1 MRKVIISLIVC
12 ASTFEVFAQNNPTE
26 HSGRVVSDSIIVD
39 TIKSKP
45 NSMISLND
53 LTVKLEEANAT
64 IEKQKARLLKL
75 QDIETKL
82 SIAQN
87 ENLILKKELE
97 TATTHA
103 KSVENNLIIL
113 ASNFLYIPYEAF
125 GVEEIAIKAF
135 ESIKDYTLKQE
146 NQQCYLLLKQYQNH
160 LKEFKL
166 YLQRVQKECNGIF
179 QATATEFIDSK
190 DPSISPDLILTE
202 QQFYQ
207 DYIKFEGYQN
217 TFIGG
222 LIQKTEEILRA
233 HTKQKRAN
241 MHEVIQT
248 IEETQ
253 SPEEIDSISKV
264 IGLIDERL
272 KTIEDS

>member
-12 ASTFEVFAQNNPTE
+12 ASTLEVFAQNNPKE
-26 HSGRVVSDSIIVD
+26 QRSMAVSDSIKSD
-39 TIKSKP
+39 TIKTDTKS
-45 NSMISLND
+45 IVSLND
-53 LTVKLEEANAT
+53 LTLKLEAANAT
-64 IEKQKARLLKL
+64 IDKQKERLLKL

-87 ENLILKKELE
+87 ENSHLKKELE
-97 TATTHA
+97 TVKKQV
-103 KSVENNLIIL
+103 KSVENNLL
-113 ASNFLYIPYEAF
+113 VVAANFLFIPYEAY
-125 GVEEIAIKAF
+125 GVEEIALKAF
-135 ESIKDYTLKQE
+135 ESIEDYSLKQE
-146 NQQCYLLLKQYQNH
+146 NQQTYLLLKQYQNH

-190 DPSISPDLILTE
+190 DPSINPDLILTK

-222 LIQKTEEILRA
+222 LIQKTQEILRA

-241 MHEVIQT
+241 MHEVIET